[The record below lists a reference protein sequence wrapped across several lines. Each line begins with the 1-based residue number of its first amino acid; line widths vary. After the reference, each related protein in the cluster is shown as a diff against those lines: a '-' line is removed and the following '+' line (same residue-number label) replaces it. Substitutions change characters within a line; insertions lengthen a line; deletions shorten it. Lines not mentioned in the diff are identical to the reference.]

1 MKQETLTNIIY
12 LLMGVALALMG
23 VLVANTV
30 DYHAKCDAVVVQ
42 DFSGDRYCVDKA
54 TLVESTTT
62 NYNK

>member
-1 MKQETLTNIIY
+1 MKSQTINNI
-12 LLMGVALALMG
+12 LLVLIGMALALAG
-23 VLVANTV
+23 VLMWNTV

-42 DFSGDRYCVDKA
+42 DIAGHRYCVDKS

>member
-1 MKQETLTNIIY
+1 MKSETLEKIIY
-12 LLMGVALALMG
+12 LLLGIALTLVG

-42 DFSGDRYCVDKA
+42 DISGDRYCVDKA

>member
-1 MKQETLTNIIY
+1 MKSETLTNIIY
-12 LLMGVALALMG
+12 LLLGIAIALAG
-23 VLVANTV
+23 VILWDTV

-42 DFSGDRYCVDKA
+42 DISGDRYCVDKA